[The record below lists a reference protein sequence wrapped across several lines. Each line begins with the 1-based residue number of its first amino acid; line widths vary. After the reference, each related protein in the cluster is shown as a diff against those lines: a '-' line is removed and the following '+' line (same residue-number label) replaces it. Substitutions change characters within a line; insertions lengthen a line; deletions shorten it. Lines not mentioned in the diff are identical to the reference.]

1 MQGEKIKNVTLNAD
15 HGSQVIIAGDHATV
29 FATQNNGKESFGVNE
44 EVVVFRNNKKEN
56 YIDNWNSRLFLHQ
69 DNNEAPMTLAESFL
83 TPDYRICKCVDRIGF
98 SSGDILDVIIDKFIQ
113 YQKTSTML
121 ITGVPGIG
129 KSSIISWLAN
139 QYKDDDK
146 IVILRFRD
154 WESEELKY
162 GLLRAIIQ
170 TLHCKKLDLEN
181 FILVLDGFDEM
192 KALNKREHIF
202 HAFVNDIK
210 DFDNF
215 KCIITSR
222 PAYIVQDA
230 FQVVVELQEF
240 DIQKVKDF
248 YKIITGNV
256 LKNTK
261 KLESNLTVLGVPVI
275 LYMAIMSKVDISK
288 NHTKPELYNRIFAER
303 GGIFDRFFD
312 GNNEYSKGSQLM
324 RNSENIKCY
333 LKFLRETAFKMF
345 EKDNLSLSK
354 DEYHIPELSYQGDT
368 ISVLEFPI
376 KHLFENV
383 PFHIEFIHKSIYEYF
398 VSEYIYGAM
407 NGAINNVN
415 PQRKLA
421 SNFGHLLNKNLLS
434 PEILEFLRYKIR
446 NSDMKEEFEVVNG
459 VFQLML
465 KNGMTFFTNRC
476 FRNVID
482 CEMMVFANM
491 LEVIHIFEKD
501 CYHFDDSICNYLQ
514 YNKIVQLNLYM
525 ANIEYAKLRRTN
537 LEGANLEGANLE
549 AADLRGAN
557 LEESNLIYV
566 NIESA
571 NLGEANLEGANLGRA
586 NLEGADLKGANLEG
600 AKLRGANLAGVNLGR
615 AKLRGANLAGA
626 NLERANLENAN
637 LRGANLEESN
647 LEESNLIYGHLEN
660 ANLGGADLEGANLE
674 GTNLRGA
681 NLQGAYLRG
690 ANLNVTIFDE
700 RQIDYLACLWGS

>member
-1 MQGEKIKNVTLNAD
+1 
-15 HGSQVIIAGDHATV
+15 
-29 FATQNNGKESFGVNE
+29 
-44 EVVVFRNNKKEN
+44 
-56 YIDNWNSRLFLHQ
+56 
-69 DNNEAPMTLAESFL
+69 MTLAESFL
-83 TPDYRICKCVDRIGF
+83 TPHYRICKCVDRIGF

-113 YQKTSTML
+113 YRKTSTML

-192 KALNKREHIF
+192 KALIKREHIF

-256 LKNTK
+256 LENTK

-312 GNNEYSKGSQLM
+312 GINEYSKGSQLM

-383 PFHIEFIHKSIYEYF
+383 LFHIEFIHKSIYEYF
-398 VSEYIYGAM
+398 VSEYIYDAM
-407 NGAINNVN
+407 IDAINDVN

-434 PEILEFLRYKIR
+434 PEILEFVRYKIR
-446 NSDMKEEFEVVNG
+446 NSDMKKEFEIVNG

-465 KNGMTFFTNRC
+465 KNGMTFYTNRC
-476 FRNVID
+476 YRNVID

-501 CYHFDDSICNYLQ
+501 CYHFDDSICTYLP
-514 YNKIVQLNLYM
+514 YNKIVPLNLSM
-525 ANIEYAKLRRTN
+525 ANFKYKKLTGAN

-549 AADLRGAN
+549 GAKLRGAKLRGAN
-557 LEESNLIYV
+557 LE
-566 NIESA
+566 
-571 NLGEANLEGANLGRA
+571 GTNLEGANLGGV
-586 NLEGADLKGANLEG
+586 NLEGAKLKGAKLEG
-600 AKLRGANLAGVNLGR
+600 AKLRGANLE
-615 AKLRGANLAGA
+615 GANLIYAH
-626 NLERANLENAN
+626 LENAN
-637 LRGANLEESN
+637 LEGAKLEGANLEGAS
-647 LEESNLIYGHLEN
+647 LIYAHLEN
-660 ANLGGADLEGANLE
+660 ANLGGANLEGTDLEESKLRGAKLEGANLE
-674 GTNLRGA
+674 GANLRGA
-681 NLQGAYLRG
+681 NLRG
-690 ANLNVTIFDE
+690 ANLEGINLKGANLNSIIV
-700 RQIDYLACLWGS
+700 

>member
-1 MQGEKIKNVTLNAD
+1 MQGEKITNVTLNAD
-15 HGSQVIIAGDHATV
+15 HGAQVIIAGDHATV
-29 FATQNNGKESFGVNE
+29 FATQNNEKESFGVNE
-44 EVVVFRNNKKEN
+44 EVVAFRNNKKEN

-83 TPDYRICKCVDRIGF
+83 TPDYKICKCVDRIGF

-113 YQKTSTML
+113 YRKTSTML

-129 KSSIISWLAN
+129 KSSIVSWLAN
-139 QYKDDDK
+139 QYKDDVK

-202 HAFVNDIK
+202 RTFVNDIK

-222 PAYIVQDA
+222 PAYIEQDA

-248 YKIITGNV
+248 YKIITGNALV
-256 LKNTK
+256 NTQ

-288 NHTKPELYNRIFAER
+288 SHTKPELYNRIFAAI

-376 KHLFENV
+376 KHLFEKV
-383 PFHIEFIHKSIYEYF
+383 PSHIEFIHKSIYEYF
-398 VSEYIYGAM
+398 VSEYIYVVM
-407 NGAINNVN
+407 NDAINNVN
-415 PQRKLA
+415 PQRELA

-446 NSDMKEEFEVVNG
+446 NSDMKKEFKIVNG
-459 VFQLML
+459 VFRLML

-476 FRNVID
+476 YRNVID

-514 YNKIVQLNLYM
+514 YNKIDQLNLYM
-525 ANIEYAKLRRTN
+525 ANIEYAKLKRTNLEEANLEGANLEAADLRGVN

-549 AADLRGAN
+549 AANLKGANLEATDLRGAN
-557 LEESNLIYV
+557 LEGASLERANV
-566 NIESA
+566 EKA
-571 NLGEANLEGANLGRA
+571 NLGGVNLGRANLEEANLREANLEGANLEEAYLERINLIYANLKNANLQKANLRYSKLGGANLREV
-586 NLEGADLKGANLEG
+586 NLEGANLGGANLEG
-600 AKLRGANLAGVNLGR
+600 ANLG
-615 AKLRGANLAGA
+615 
-626 NLERANLENAN
+626 
-637 LRGANLEESN
+637 
-647 LEESNLIYGHLEN
+647 
-660 ANLGGADLEGANLE
+660 GANLE
-674 GTNLRGA
+674 GA
-681 NLQGAYLRG
+681 
-690 ANLNVTIFDE
+690 I
-700 RQIDYLACLWGS
+700 LWGELGFVQ

>member
-1 MQGEKIKNVTLNAD
+1 MQGEKITNVTLNAD
-15 HGSQVIIAGDHATV
+15 HGAQVIIAGDHATV
-29 FATQNNGKESFGVNE
+29 YATQNNGKESFGVNE
-44 EVVVFRNNKKEN
+44 EVVAFRNNKKEN

-83 TPDYRICKCVDRIGF
+83 TPDYKICKCVDRIGF

-113 YQKTSTML
+113 YRKTSTML

-202 HAFVNDIK
+202 RTFVNDIK

-222 PAYIVQDA
+222 PAYIEQDA

-248 YKIITGNV
+248 YKIITGNALV
-256 LKNTK
+256 NTQ

-275 LYMAIMSKVDISK
+275 LYMAIMTKVDISK
-288 NHTKPELYNRIFAER
+288 SHTKPELYNRIFAER

-383 PFHIEFIHKSIYEYF
+383 SFHIEFIHKSIYEYF
-398 VSEYIYGAM
+398 VSEYIYDAM
-407 NGAINNVN
+407 IDAINDVN

-434 PEILEFLRYKIR
+434 PEILEFVRYKIR
-446 NSDMKEEFEVVNG
+446 NSDMKKEFEIVNG

-465 KNGMTFFTNRC
+465 KNGMTFYTNRC
-476 FRNVID
+476 YRNVID

-514 YNKIVQLNLYM
+514 YNKIDQLNLYM
-525 ANIEYAKLRRTN
+525 ANIEYAKLKRTN

-549 AADLRGAN
+549 AANLKGANLEATDLRGAN
-557 LEESNLIYV
+557 LEGASLERANV
-566 NIESA
+566 EKA
-571 NLGEANLEGANLGRA
+571 NLGGVNLGRANLEEANLREANLEGANLEEAYLERINLIYANLKNANLQKANLRYSKLGGANLREV
-586 NLEGADLKGANLEG
+586 NLEGANLGGANLEG
-600 AKLRGANLAGVNLGR
+600 ANLG
-615 AKLRGANLAGA
+615 
-626 NLERANLENAN
+626 
-637 LRGANLEESN
+637 
-647 LEESNLIYGHLEN
+647 
-660 ANLGGADLEGANLE
+660 GANLE
-674 GTNLRGA
+674 GA
-681 NLQGAYLRG
+681 
-690 ANLNVTIFDE
+690 I
-700 RQIDYLACLWGS
+700 LWGELGFVQ

>member
-1 MQGEKIKNVTLNAD
+1 
-15 HGSQVIIAGDHATV
+15 
-29 FATQNNGKESFGVNE
+29 
-44 EVVVFRNNKKEN
+44 
-56 YIDNWNSRLFLHQ
+56 
-69 DNNEAPMTLAESFL
+69 MTLAESFL
-83 TPDYRICKCVDRIGF
+83 TPHYRICKCVDRIGF

-113 YQKTSTML
+113 YRKTSTML

-192 KALNKREHIF
+192 KALIKREHIF

-256 LKNTK
+256 LENTK

-312 GNNEYSKGSQLM
+312 GINEYSKGSQLM

-376 KHLFENV
+376 KHLF
-383 PFHIEFIHKSIYEYF
+383 
-398 VSEYIYGAM
+398 
-407 NGAINNVN
+407 
-415 PQRKLA
+415 
-421 SNFGHLLNKNLLS
+421 
-434 PEILEFLRYKIR
+434 
-446 NSDMKEEFEVVNG
+446 
-459 VFQLML
+459 
-465 KNGMTFFTNRC
+465 
-476 FRNVID
+476 
-482 CEMMVFANM
+482 
-491 LEVIHIFEKD
+491 
-501 CYHFDDSICNYLQ
+501 
-514 YNKIVQLNLYM
+514 
-525 ANIEYAKLRRTN
+525 
-537 LEGANLEGANLE
+537 
-549 AADLRGAN
+549 
-557 LEESNLIYV
+557 
-566 NIESA
+566 
-571 NLGEANLEGANLGRA
+571 
-586 NLEGADLKGANLEG
+586 
-600 AKLRGANLAGVNLGR
+600 
-615 AKLRGANLAGA
+615 
-626 NLERANLENAN
+626 
-637 LRGANLEESN
+637 
-647 LEESNLIYGHLEN
+647 
-660 ANLGGADLEGANLE
+660 
-674 GTNLRGA
+674 
-681 NLQGAYLRG
+681 
-690 ANLNVTIFDE
+690 
-700 RQIDYLACLWGS
+700 